1 MTIEELR
8 DYLNELIERD
18 PESKDKEVLLE
29 YWGFEDYESVL
40 NFDSITG
47 TSYETQ
53 YYGDKALVLK
63 AEEV

>member
-8 DYLNELIERD
+8 DFLNELIERD

>member
-8 DYLNELIERD
+8 DLLNNLIEETPD
-18 PESKDKEVLLE
+18 AKDKEVLLE

-47 TSYETQ
+47 TTYETQ

>member
-8 DYLNELIERD
+8 NKLNDLLDKD

>member
-8 DYLNELIERD
+8 DLLNNLIEENPD
-18 PESKDKEVLLE
+18 AKDKEVLLE
-29 YWGFEDYESVL
+29 YWGFEDYECVL
-40 NFDSITG
+40 KSDSITG

-63 AEEV
+63 AEV